1 VRARTGAVVVCSLQD
16 EAPWIDAMGSPWSER
31 VWTAIRGL
39 SAHVDAFISVSEHYA
54 GVVLERTGIARERV
68 SVVPIGVDPA
78 DYPAASPDPAAP
90 VIGYMARMSEAG
102 GLGDLVEAFVRLK
115 RQPGRAALRLA
126 VTGGLTHD
134 DDGFLAGVREL
145 LAREGMAR
153 DVEFIDDF
161 GFERRRRFLQS
172 LTLFSVPGTAQT
184 AFGLFVLEALASG
197 VPAVQP
203 AAGAFPEML
212 GATGGGVL
220 YDPGD
225 PGALAG
231 ALASLLDDPARARE
245 LGRRAREG
253 VARHYAVAAMAGR
266 YLDLYRAARGS
277 RGG

>member
-1 VRARTGAVVVCSLQD
+1 MT
-16 EAPWIDAMGSPWSER
+16 
-31 VWTAIRGL
+31 
-39 SAHVDAFISVSEHYA
+39 
-54 GVVLERTGIARERV
+54 
-68 SVVPIGVDPA
+68 
-78 DYPAASPDPAAP
+78 
-90 VIGYMARMSEAG
+90 
-102 GLGDLVEAFVRLK
+102 
-115 RQPGRAALRLA
+115 
-126 VTGGLTHD
+126 
-134 DDGFLAGVREL
+134 
-145 LAREGMAR
+145 R

-161 GFERRRRFLQS
+161 GFERRRRFLQA

-245 LGRRAREG
+245 LGRRARAG
-253 VARHYAVAAMAGR
+253 VARHYAVDAMAGR
-266 YLDLYRAARGS
+266 YLNLYRAARGA